1 MSSSNHLNIPQSP
14 PAFTSTPTPA
24 STPFNPRTHRHK
36 RSQAI
41 LGDFDGLGLF
51 NIPPPGP
58 PGPNPPL
65 ISSPKTGSSTTTAQS
80 IPCGSN
86 TPPPT
91 TSSRSSH
98 YGHRLAF
105 SNSNAFSTT
114 SSPYRNFSS
123 SNSNNN
129 HSTVSASAT
138 ATATASARTI
148 SSSAPKERVVGF
160 ADTPRTKTDEDYE
173 LDRHFHFNNKDDFA
187 NPIDHGFAFPKNEF
201 ESSEKPHS
209 SMDDDE
215 DEDTLHNYSSSPPQG
230 VTYTTTFR
238 KSLSSP
244 IQLSN
249 RLSHSSL
256 RQHSAPHLVQSPRHL
271 TYQQLQPQLQPHH
284 YLLQP
289 QLHLQLQELDVPD
302 PVIDLDY
309 ILTANLHIGLQL
321 LDDSSVFNTD
331 DFFGSP
337 AIAEEED
344 AMEDKTLLAQTSTPS
359 SAAGAMLNNNHE
371 EIGEQDLHELQ
382 LEEEELKSKEDDDE
396 DDEELILPPP
406 THNFY
411 SLTNSSS
418 SSFNSVHQPQPTS
431 SSSLGQAQPPTPSF
445 STPTRQRSGAKAHRY
460 QIFYDQ
466 SNRISNAMRGSA
478 ESIERTNTNT
488 PPLSSTTGALPPP
501 HSPAIS
507 ASSNPSNPVVSQY
520 VQAPYTGQ
528 SPQLQLLQQQPALRK
543 TRYLNHYYS
552 LPTLKSKRSFS
563 SIRYNE
569 LKKIS
574 SPTKEYYRLQSTLS
588 PSKHNGNSFNNTLH
602 FGNNSSNN
610 NSTAVPIDLTATLQ
624 PPIPQCSTPSTL
636 ATQST
641 TESVSTAISNKREDA
656 STSPISDNSEIS
668 SMVITD
674 GKRAPQKSATETEN
688 ENETETVT
696 ETGEVDPDSK
706 PTIVVSTRDLESQ
719 LPNQGSASTISS
731 HLFPIPQLG
740 HSNDNLILLPSESTI
755 SNTLSP
761 QIVTAVTNGS
771 NRSFTS
777 LQDNGLVKSHHH
789 PQTVLAPPPPPPP
802 PMDRPTVVQSLPV
815 STTSSPTSL
824 TFKRSQV
831 SLSSS
836 SISFSSSPTKRTN
849 ELERPNTG
857 TSSRQPLSPTES
869 NFIKLS
875 LSKQTKVKLDAP
887 MSKYDYH
894 KYPKLKKPG
903 KHAKHGPS
911 EADGDSHH
919 SALPRLSKAT
929 SAVSSTS
936 TRNESD
942 SGVLLS
948 LSLTNESK
956 LKKVHGGSRRR
967 LGHAR
972 SKSNVED
979 SLSLAGMKRSSRF
992 FDWLRKR

>member
-1 MSSSNHLNIPQSP
+1 MSSSNHLNIPQSPP

-58 PGPNPPL
+58 PNAPPL
-65 ISSPKTGSSTTTAQS
+65 ISSPKTNSTTTAQS
-80 IPCGSN
+80 VPCGTSS
-86 TPPPT
+86 TPPPPT
-91 TSSRSSH
+91 TSRSSH

-114 SSPYRNFSS
+114 TSPYRNFSN
-123 SNSNNN
+123 NSTNNNN
-129 HSTVSASAT
+129 HNTASASA
-138 ATATASARTI
+138 SFRTM

-160 ADTPRTKTDEDYE
+160 ADTPRIKTDEDYE

-209 SMDDDE
+209 SMDDDD
-215 DEDTLHNYSSSPPQG
+215 DEDALHNYSSSPPQG

-271 TYQQLQPQLQPHH
+271 TYQLLQPQLQPHH
-284 YLLQP
+284 YQLQP
-289 QLHLQLQELDVPD
+289 QLHPQLQELDVPD

-344 AMEDKTLLAQTSTPS
+344 TMEDKTLLAQTSTPS
-359 SAAGAMLNNNHE
+359 SSSAGAMLNNNHD

-382 LEEEELKSKEDDDE
+382 LEEEELKSKEDDE
-396 DDEELILPPP
+396 DEELILPPP

-418 SSFNSVHQPQPTS
+418 SSFNSVHHPQPTS
-431 SSSLGQAQPPTPSF
+431 CSSSGPAQPPTPSF

-460 QIFYDQ
+460 QTFYDQ

-488 PPLSSTTGALPPP
+488 PPLSATTGGGAPPC
-501 HSPAIS
+501 SPAIS

-520 VQAPYTGQ
+520 VPATYTGQ
-528 SPQLQLLQQQPALRK
+528 SPQLQLQQQPALRK

-602 FGNNSSNN
+602 FGNNNSSISNN
-610 NSTAVPIDLTATLQ
+610 NNSSISNNNNNAAVPIDLTATLQ

-674 GKRAPQKSATETEN
+674 GKQAPQKSATETE
-688 ENETETVT
+688 ETETETVT
-696 ETGEVDPDSK
+696 ETGEVDPDAR
-706 PTIVVSTRDLESQ
+706 PTIVVSTRDLEPQ
-719 LPNQGSASTISS
+719 LPIQGSASTISS

-740 HSNDNLILLPSESTI
+740 HSNDNLILLPSESTL

-761 QIVTAVTNGS
+761 QIVTAVNNSS
-771 NRSFTS
+771 NKSFTS
-777 LQDNGLVKSHHH
+777 LQDNGLAKSHHH
-789 PQTVLAPPPPPPP
+789 HPQIVLAPP

-824 TFKRSQV
+824 TFKRSQI

-836 SISFSSSPTKRTN
+836 SISFSSSPTKRVN
-849 ELERPNTG
+849 ELEKPNTN
-857 TSSRQPLSPTES
+857 TSSRQPLTPTES

-903 KHAKHGPS
+903 KLGQHAPS
-911 EADGDSHH
+911 EADGDVH
-919 SALPRLSKAT
+919 SVLPRLSKAT
-929 SAVSSTS
+929 SAVSSAS

-956 LKKVHGGSRRR
+956 LKKIHGGGGRRR